1 MKTYGKHQVPMFD
14 GEEKDEKKVGT
25 EQTEGKGSRLSQQKD
40 EYLEQ
45 KSASALIKVG
55 PSDFPIAQRVSS
67 LRSNGVKLKTHP
79 TIALL
84 NGTNNEQN
92 IRKSASTPSLQTKPL
107 QGTEDRLQLRS
118 DFDRTVPNAA
128 QMLLAARERE
138 KQMAMASPR
147 NVGTRLPPLQ
157 LSKGPKRIEMEEC
170 EKGGDGGQGMIA
182 TVATRPLPQLQPL
195 RQCQNAIEN
204 SALAQPVPPPPYNA
218 TEFVPNSSPITT
230 NISNVPSN
238 QCLGNLQNFPRRRP
252 SSADAIVTNVHKPLP
267 AISAQIGPKR
277 YTMLSRG
284 GYFAKRRANRF
295 LCTTKVKCALVGGFF
310 SVPVLVFAL
319 MLLLSSD
326 GFSPHSAE
334 VSSPS
339 SVAASSTAASAPISP
354 VSAPSADVNI
364 VGGAIFQP
372 ISMQNASEENKM
384 MKL

>member
-14 GEEKDEKKVGT
+14 GEEKEEKKVGT
-25 EQTEGKGSRLSQQKD
+25 ERTEGKGTRLSQQKD

-45 KSASALIKVG
+45 KSASALIKVA

-107 QGTEDRLQLRS
+107 QGKEDRLQLRS
-118 DFDRTVPNAA
+118 EFDRTVPNAA

-147 NVGTRLPPLQ
+147 NVGTRLPPL
-157 LSKGPKRIEMEEC
+157 RIEMEEC
-170 EKGGDGGQGMIA
+170 KKGEDGGQGMIA

-195 RQCQNAIEN
+195 KQCQNAIEN

-218 TEFVPNSSPITT
+218 TEFLPNSSPITT

-277 YTMLSRG
+277 YAMLSRG
-284 GYFAKRRANRF
+284 GYFVKRRANRF

-354 VSAPSADVNI
+354 VSAPSDVNI

-372 ISMQNASEENKM
+372 ISMQNASGDNKM
-384 MKL
+384 MTL